1 MKRLFLLLVL
11 GALVVVSPLSAGAQ
25 CNGYD
30 QFQTASNTTFNL
42 GGNIGNVTF
51 QGYPIDSS
59 SYGNA
64 DTIMQRSSSN
74 QNNVCTLTVW
84 ALFLKST
91 SPITVNG
98 QSADVYATINNTG
111 GNVSTSVLPQPDTL
125 QASSGTLTITSS
137 GQSGGTFD
145 SSFTVHA
152 DLIFVKAGTSVT
164 NSSNWIGHQTAP
176 GKTLV
181 ATEVVWN
188 TAAPPGYPGCLSA
201 DVFYVYSISG
211 VNHLHSVKAATI
223 QCGGGGGLSST
234 VRKPGTSGAALAKAC
249 ACAVQQ

>member
-1 MKRLFLLLVL
+1 MKRLFLFLVL
-11 GALVVVSPLSAGAQ
+11 AALMVVSPLSAIAQ

-30 QFQTASNTTFNL
+30 QFQTSSNTTFDL
-42 GGNIGNVTF
+42 GPGIGTVTF
-51 QGYPIDSS
+51 AGNSIDSS

-64 DTIMQRSSSN
+64 DTIIQRTPSN
-74 QNNVCTLTVW
+74 QNNVCNIQVW
-84 ALFLKST
+84 ALFMKST

-111 GNVSTSVLPQPDTL
+111 GSVSTSVLPQPDTL
-125 QASSGTLTITSS
+125 QQSSSSTLTITSS
-137 GQSGGTFD
+137 GSSGGTFD
-145 SSFTVHA
+145 SNLVVYA

-181 ATEVVWN
+181 ATQVVWN
-188 TAAPPGYPGCLSA
+188 TSAPAGYPGCLSA

-211 VNHLHSVKAATI
+211 VNHLHTVKAATI
-223 QCGGGGGLSST
+223 KCGGVIGGAST
-234 VRKPGTSGAALAKAC
+234 RGGPTGAALTKAC
-249 ACAVQQ
+249 ACAVAQ

>member
-1 MKRLFLLLVL
+1 MRRLFLILAL
-11 GALVVVSPLSAGAQ
+11 GALVLVSSLSAVAQ

-30 QFQTASNTTFNL
+30 QFQTSANTTFNL
-42 GGNIGNVTF
+42 GSGIGNVTF
-51 QGYPIDSS
+51 AGNPIDNS

-64 DTIMQRSSSN
+64 DTILQRTSSS
-74 QNNVCTLTVW
+74 QNNVCNIQVW
-84 ALFLKST
+84 ALFMKST
-91 SPITVNG
+91 SPVTING
-98 QSADVYATINNTG
+98 QSADVYATVNNTG
-111 GNVSTSVLPQPDTL
+111 GSVSTGVLPQPDTL

-145 SSFTVHA
+145 SSFTVNA

-181 ATEVVWN
+181 ATQVVWN
-188 TAAPPGYPGCLSA
+188 TSAPPGYPGCLSA

-211 VNHLHSVKAATI
+211 AGHPHTVKAATI
-223 QCGGGGGLSST
+223 QCGGGIGGAST
-234 VRKPGTSGAALAKAC
+234 RRGPTGAALAKAC
-249 ACAVQQ
+249 ACAVAQ